1 MKEKDKTKHSERPI
15 ANSVD
20 VIKDEVIQKF
30 HKKKGYI

>member
-1 MKEKDKTKHSERPI
+1 MKKDKSKPSESPI
-15 ANSVD
+15 VNSVD